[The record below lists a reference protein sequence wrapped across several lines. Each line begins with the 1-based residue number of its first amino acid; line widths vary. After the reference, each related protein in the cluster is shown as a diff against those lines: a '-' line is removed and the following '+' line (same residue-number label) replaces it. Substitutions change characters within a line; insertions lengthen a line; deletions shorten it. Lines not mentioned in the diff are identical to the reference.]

1 MINNF
6 TLFIEAFKAFVL
18 KNFRA
23 HTKMLVAPSDLVD
36 FPNFVCNIAIPRFV
50 YGIQR
55 KFQVMKRSIETG
67 NKATKDPKIVA

>member
-1 MINNF
+1 MTNNF
-6 TLFIEAFKAFVL
+6 TLFTEAFKAFVL

-36 FPNFVCNIAIPRFV
+36 FLNFVSNIAIPRFV

-55 KFQVMKRSIETG
+55 KFQVMERSIGTG
-67 NKATKDPKIVA
+67 NKPTKDFKIVA